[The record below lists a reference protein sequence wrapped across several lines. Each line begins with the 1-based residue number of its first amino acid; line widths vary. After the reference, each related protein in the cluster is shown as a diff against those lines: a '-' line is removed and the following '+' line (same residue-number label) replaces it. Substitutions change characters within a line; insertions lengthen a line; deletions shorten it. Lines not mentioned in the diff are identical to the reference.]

1 MSTAVSESSM
11 TMSQSMDSVS
21 TITEEEVRTLFVSG
35 LPMDAKP
42 RELYLLFRAYKG
54 YEGSLLKVTSK
65 NGKTSSPVGFVTFT
79 TRAGAEAA
87 KQDLQQGV
95 RFDPDLPQTIRLEF
109 AKSNTKVSKP
119 KQQSPPAAAT
129 HPTLLHPLAGPEIG
143 AALLPATHEGWP
155 HLSLSYAE
163 VPVSTAL
170 HTAALMHPA
179 LHAQLPPPLTMSHP
193 LSHAALAGSAA
204 IHATLPPPHLVASPA
219 LASPVGSTSSASG
232 TLPCST
238 LFVANLGQFVS
249 EQELKDL
256 FGSFPGFCRLRM
268 HNKGGAPVAFVE
280 YQDIRLATHA
290 LQALQGY
297 VLFSSDRGGIRI
309 EYAKNKMGEVN
320 CQMVNSLLTQNGNC
334 IQQNGVN

>member
-1 MSTAVSESSM
+1 MKRSTTLVVNSELMSHAKLGL
-11 TMSQSMDSVS
+11 S
-21 TITEEEVRTLFVSG
+21 TWQVILNVDVV
-35 LPMDAKP
+35 AI
-42 RELYLLFRAYKG
+42 
-54 YEGSLLKVTSK
+54 V
-65 NGKTSSPVGFVTFT
+65 
-79 TRAGAEAA
+79 
-87 KQDLQQGV
+87 
-95 RFDPDLPQTIRLEF
+95 
-109 AKSNTKVSKP
+109 
-119 KQQSPPAAAT
+119 
-129 HPTLLHPLAGPEIG
+129 PEIG

-179 LHAQLPPPLTMSHP
+179 LHAQLPPPLTMPHP

-238 LFVANLGQFVS
+238 LFVANLGQYVS

-334 IQQNGVN
+334 IQNGVN

>member
-129 HPTLLHPLAGPEIG
+129 HPTLLHPLAGQIG